1 MPKAALAER
10 ILEMVTR
17 PQRSASIV
25 GDLLEE
31 ASNRSALWFWLS
43 LLRIFVSH
51 LFQDLRAHRL
61 RMMWLGFSEFLI
73 FVIVVVFV
81 MGEFIE
87 VKSYFRPYREIVHY
101 GLPIL
106 LGWHIARRSRGCELA
121 SGVSLIS
128 VILIFRAV
136 LVLPLFWT
144 YRMMPPDLQVDPY
157 TVFMHTIYGTIPF
170 CVLIILGSFICRFR
184 MSACRRKLLL
194 S

>member
-31 ASNRSALWFWLS
+31 ASNRNALWFWLS

-51 LFQDLRAHRL
+51 LFQDLRAHWL

-106 LGWHIARRSRGCELA
+106 LGWHIARRSPGSELA

-136 LVLPLFWT
+136 EILPILSGIQESF
-144 YRMMPPDLQVDPY
+144 DFQVDQS
-157 TVFMHTIYGTIPF
+157 TIIMHAMFSVIPI

-184 MSACRRKLLL
+184 INAHRRKLL
-194 S
+194 